1 MHICA
6 GESRGGCVCV
16 CVWRKRTCHAFRKLV
31 GKIMGSTCTSHT
43 EWSTLRHHI
52 WLNETYPGIPA
63 ALRPVDIGR
72 PSRWSNFV
80 RLLPGI
86 TAWVVQPIGPLTT
99 VPTGNAKFLLS
110 ITLILNLKKWWSLSK
125 TRQISIVDYCRI
137 QKSQAKYFKITRNFH
152 SYSPATKKLTMVS
165 PSFNKVAA
173 YILRRVKR
181 KMNI

>member
-1 MHICA
+1 MPLSNPFICSLYA
-6 GESRGGCVCV
+6 HMCRGVAWRVCV
-16 CVWRKRTCHAFRKLV
+16 CVWRERTCHAFRKLV
-31 GKIMGSTCTSHT
+31 GKIMGSTFHS

-63 ALRPVDIGR
+63 VLSPVDRGR

-110 ITLILNLKKWWSLSK
+110 RTLILNLKNDDPWVNQDKFLLLITAEYKNLKLNILKLQETFTLTFQQQKNWPWCHLLS
-125 TRQISIVDYCRI
+125 
-137 QKSQAKYFKITRNFH
+137 
-152 SYSPATKKLTMVS
+152 TKLQHI
-165 PSFNKVAA
+165 F
-173 YILRRVKR
+173 
-181 KMNI
+181 